1 MRQLVQQIGLMQLD
15 LVAQVADAFEVLRAG
30 PAHHAMDLVTAFQQ
44 KLGQVRSILP
54 RDAGNECSLRHATVS
69 FT

>member
-1 MRQLVQQIGLMQLD
+1 MRQLIQQIGLMQLD
-15 LVAQVADAFEVLRAG
+15 RVAQMADAFEVLGAR
-30 PAHHAMDLVTAFQQ
+30 PAHHAVDLVSPFQQ
-44 KLGQVRSILP
+44 ELGQVRSILS